1 MTRDRFA
8 ARSGKAASV
17 AAMLTLA
24 TPAVASDF
32 SGLIYFFAA
41 AFAVVAI
48 VVLGAVFGLRR
59 AIGKPGP
66 LTDAACAIMLA
77 LAFAPSTFVYIYGEW
92 NFVLWPVGFFAVLGE
107 SWSVLFPG
115 PAISAVVTSAVIY
128 LILRSRRLSKHS
140 AHEGEPE

>member
-1 MTRDRFA
+1 MTRDRLA

-24 TPAVASDF
+24 TPAMAGDF

-41 AFAVVAI
+41 AFAVIGAI
-48 VVLGAVFGLRR
+48 VLGAVYGARR
-59 AIGKPGP
+59 MIGKAGP
-66 LTDAACAIMLA
+66 VTDAVSAIVLA
-77 LAFAPSTFVYIYGEW
+77 LTFAPSTFVYIYGEW
-92 NFVLWPVGFFAVLGE
+92 NFFLWPVGFFALLGE

-115 PAISAVVTSAVIY
+115 PAISVLVTFALIY
-128 LILRSRRLSKHS
+128 LFLRSRRQPEHS